1 MREKNPGTTTTAK
14 IDAMSAIRVIFMT
27 AIYMKFMKIY
37 HHKYTNTYT
46 AATVAAAHQNL
57 QFKIVFI

>member
-37 HHKYTNTYT
+37 HHKYTYTYT
-46 AATVAAAHQNL
+46 AVAAQQNL